1 MALEKA
7 GDILRD
13 AYKNEY
19 GVVAFNVLNSE
30 MIKLVI
36 YQAEQMQKPVII
48 ACYPG
53 FKNMIDL
60 DVVLE
65 VTKAYAKNVKIPIGI
80 HIDHSTDYDEIIR
93 AMHMGYTSVMYD
105 GSQLPFEENIKNT
118 AEVVKVAKVLGVDV
132 EAELGHVG
140 DAAIVS
146 DFSDSANFT
155 SPEEAAAFLERT
167 GCSYLAVAVGN
178 AHGNYVQLPNIDVK
192 RIQAISNAV
201 KIPLVLHGGS
211 GIPDSQIKAAV
222 WCGIAKINLGTEYF
236 NTYYRTLESYRMS
249 SKGGN
254 EMIKTSKLLQR
265 DVMEYLKVRINAIN
279 AKG

>member
-19 GVVAFNVLNSE
+19 GIAAFNVLNSE
-30 MIKLVI
+30 MIKIAI
-36 YQAEQMQKPVII
+36 YQAEEMQHPVII

-53 FKNMIDL
+53 FKDIIDI

-65 VTKAYAKNVKIPIGI
+65 VTKAYAKKVKIPIGI
-80 HIDHSTDYDEIIR
+80 HLDHSTDYAEIMR

-105 GSQLPFEENIKNT
+105 GSALPFEENIKNT
-118 AEVVKVAKVLGVDV
+118 AEVVKVAKTLGVDV

-140 DAAIVS
+140 DADNVS
-146 DFSDSANFT
+146 DFSDSSSFT
-155 SPEEAAAFLERT
+155 SPEDAAVFLERT

-178 AHGNYVQLPNIDVK
+178 AHGNYVQLPNIDIK
-192 RIQAISNAV
+192 RIQAISDMV

-211 GIPDSQIKAAV
+211 GIPDAQVRAAV
-222 WCGIAKINLGTEYF
+222 WCGIAKINVGTEYF
-236 NTYYRTLESYRMS
+236 STYYRTLEFYQMS
-249 SKGGN
+249 EKSGK
-254 EMIKTSKLLQR
+254 EMPALSALLQR
-265 DVMEYLKVRINAIN
+265 DIMAYLKVRIDAI
-279 AKG
+279 KSK